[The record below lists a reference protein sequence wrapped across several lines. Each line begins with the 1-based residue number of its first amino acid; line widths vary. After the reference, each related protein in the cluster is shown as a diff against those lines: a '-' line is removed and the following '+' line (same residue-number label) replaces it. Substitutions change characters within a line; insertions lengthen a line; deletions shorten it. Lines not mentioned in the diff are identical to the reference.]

1 MIWTS
6 EQVSQAIDLLKKGRS
21 AAQVAAALN
30 LGLEPGDYLSRSAV
44 IGKMKRIGVALN
56 PQKRASIVEPKRVIP
71 YRERYPVVPKP
82 KPNDEPEPS
91 LIDEWEFLET
101 EDLARSAQVED
112 PTQRNVPLVDL
123 APGRCHWPVT
133 GMETDAHLFCGDL
146 ATRRPYCE
154 THRKLAYTPPPV
166 FKRKR
171 ARTVTSQ
178 IAMGVN
184 RIVA

>member
-1 MIWTS
+1 MIWTDQLFAEACKLAS
-6 EQVSQAIDLLKKGRS
+6 AGYPASQIAKALDCGFTRS
-21 AAQVAAALN
+21 AIIGKFHRMGVAL
-30 LGLEPGDYLSRSAV
+30 PGPMRSAV
-44 IGKMKRIGVALN
+44 
-56 PQKRASIVEPKRVIP
+56 QKPVRVVPPPKITT

-101 EDLARSAQVED
+101 EDLVRCAQVED

-146 ATRRPYCE
+146 AARRPYCE